1 MQEVDVA
8 DLQSES
14 SDCNTPATMAPHE
27 RVRNAR
33 TLHPRL
39 YTTCVVFD
47 AILLT
52 AIVLMLFLAGCVV
65 AAKSLGVWG

>member
-1 MQEVDVA
+1 
-8 DLQSES
+8 
-14 SDCNTPATMAPHE
+14 MAPHE

-33 TLHPRL
+33 TLHSRL